1 MRGGAVAQAASRQ
14 GRCKLKRLTLILLTL
29 MMASCSKQEKAPA
42 EQPAAEAVTDS
53 LRDPRE
59 VHLRNIRQLTFGG
72 ENAEAYFSA
81 DGQKLIFQSTRDT
94 LACDQIFAM
103 NIDGSGLVRLSNGL
117 GRTTCSFWAPDGESI
132 IYSSTYLGSVSCPPS
147 PDRSAG
153 YVWAVYDT
161 YDIFRADPDGGNIVR
176 LTSTPGYDAEA
187 VYSHDGTRIL
197 FTSARDN
204 DLELYT
210 MRPDGSD
217 VKRLT
222 HAPGYDGGAFFSPGD
237 SLICFRAGRPTDSA
251 GIADFRALLAR
262 GLIRPGA
269 LEIYVMR
276 ADGTNERQV
285 THLGGANFCPF
296 FHPDSRRIIFSSNH
310 HVEGGR
316 EFDLFMVNVD
326 GSGLERLT
334 FTPEFDGFPMFS
346 PDGKKLVWCSNR
358 HDAKP
363 GETNVFIAD
372 WVD

>member
-1 MRGGAVAQAASRQ
+1 MKPIFVLVLAALIWGCQGEGKPAQR
-14 GRCKLKRLTLILLTL
+14 T
-29 MMASCSKQEKAPA
+29 EDNA
-42 EQPAAEAVTDS
+42 EVVDT

-59 VHLRNIRQLTFGG
+59 VHLRNIRQLSFGG

-81 DGQKLIFQSTRDT
+81 DGRRIIFQSTRDT
-94 LACDQIFAM
+94 FDCDQIFTMSA
-103 NIDGSGLVRLSNGL
+103 DGTDLKLVSNGL

-132 IYSSTYLGSVSCPPS
+132 IYSSTYLGSTACPEP
-147 PDRSAG
+147 PDRAAG

-161 YDIFRADPDGGNIVR
+161 YDVFRADPDGGNPVR

-187 VYSHDGTRIL
+187 VYSHDGNTIL
-197 FTSARDN
+197 FTSSRDG

-222 HAPGYDGGAFFSPGD
+222 FAIGYDGGGFFSPGD
-237 SLICFRAGRPTDSA
+237 SLICYRADRRTDSA
-251 GIADFRALLAR
+251 GIRDFRDLLAR

-269 LEIYVMR
+269 LEVHVMNS
-276 ADGTNERQV
+276 DGSNDRQV
-285 THLGGANFCPF
+285 TKLGGANFCPF

-310 HVEGGR
+310 HEASGR

-326 GSGLERLT
+326 GTGLEQVT
-334 FTPEFDGFPMFS
+334 FSAEFDGFPMFS
-346 PDGKKLVWCSNR
+346 PDGSKLVWCSNR
-358 HDAKP
+358 HNAKP

-372 WVD
+372 WVE